1 VRLVPVI
8 LLSLSL
14 TLPALSVELFRYP
27 GTARGGGTLEY
38 IFATDGQP
46 GANAVTKEKAS
57 EIAADFMTNFYHVQ
71 IDALEIQEFGQKPI
85 PFWLVC
91 FSDTVEGPLRQ
102 LFFVVVLADGTVVEP
117 KVEKRL

>member
-1 VRLVPVI
+1 

-14 TLPALSVELFRYP
+14 TLPALSVELFRYQ

-57 EIAADFMTNFYHVQ
+57 EIAADFMTNFY
-71 IDALEIQEFGQKPI
+71 LSK
-85 PFWLVC
+85 
-91 FSDTVEGPLRQ
+91 
-102 LFFVVVLADGTVVEP
+102 LAHWRFRSLAKSRYRSGWCASPTLSKDH
-117 KVEKRL
+117 